1 MITRNVGNIDRVIRL
16 AAGAALGYAAYATG
30 GPAAIILGI
39 AAALALIT
47 GLVGYCGLYA
57 LLGINT
63 CGVNDKP

>member
-1 MITRNVGNIDRVIRL
+1 MISKNVGNIDRVIRL
-16 AAGAALGYAAYATG
+16 VAGAALGYASYTTG

-39 AAALALIT
+39 AAALAVIT